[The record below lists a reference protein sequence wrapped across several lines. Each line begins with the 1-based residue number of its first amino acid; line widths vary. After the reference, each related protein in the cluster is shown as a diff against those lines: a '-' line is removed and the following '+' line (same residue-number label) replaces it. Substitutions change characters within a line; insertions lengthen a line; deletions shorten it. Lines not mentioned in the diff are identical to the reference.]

1 MSLIAPQ
8 TMLLCRGCSTASP
21 QKRGVNENERGID
34 ERIIVLQ
41 VKDFG
46 QECGLR
52 SE

>member
-1 MSLIAPQ
+1 MEDAC
-8 TMLLCRGCSTASP
+8 MDEVRWGVLLRD
-21 QKRGVNENERGID
+21 VNENERGID

>member
-1 MSLIAPQ
+1 MEDAC
-8 TMLLCRGCSTASP
+8 MDEVRWGRGGLLRD
-21 QKRGVNENERGID
+21 VNENENERGID

-52 SE
+52 NE